1 MRAATI
7 ASAEIRLSETARSR
21 GMQRLNQ
28 SALSEVADVSA
39 AGALDHVD
47 GELEQAD
54 FPGIVYALDD
64 GAERF
69 GPVLNMRLCARD
81 DGFNRIAKHLLS
93 YVSLSKLKSVADAG
107 HIVAMFAQ
115 LIGVTFRFLAKPFQQ
130 QPAEMFRR
138 ENLRTVG
145 VNFSVADAH
154 FIYPIHQFRNQIQS
168 KTGRAEGG
176 DLLFGRENHLS
187 VFNRVL
193 EIVFLHVLG

>member
-7 ASAEIRLSETARSR
+7 APVEIRLSQTARSR
-21 GMQRLNQ
+21 CMQRLNQ
-28 SALSEVADVSA
+28 AAFAEVADVSA

-69 GPVLNMRLCARD
+69 VPVLNMRLRARD
-81 DGFNRIAKHLLS
+81 DGFDRIAKHLFGHVGLA
-93 YVSLSKLKSVADAG
+93 KLKSVAEDG
-107 HIVAMFAQ
+107 HIVGMFAQ

-130 QPAEMFRR
+130 QTAEMFRR

-154 FIYPIHQFRNQIQS
+154 FMYPIHQFTNHIKS
-168 KTGRAEGG
+168 KTARTEAG
-176 DLLFGRENHLS
+176 DILF
-187 VFNRVL
+187 
-193 EIVFLHVLG
+193 

>member
-7 ASAEIRLSETARSR
+7 ASAEIRLSQTARSR
-21 GMQRLNQ
+21 CMQRLNQ
-28 SALSEVADVSA
+28 SALSEVADVCA

-69 GPVLNMRLCARD
+69 VPVLNMRLCARD
-81 DGFNRIAKHLLS
+81 DGFDRIAKHLLS
-93 YVSLSKLKSVADAG
+93 YVSLAKLKSVAEDG
-107 HIVAMFAQ
+107 HIVGVFAQ

-138 ENLRTVG
+138 ENLRRLKCSG
-145 VNFSVADAH
+145 VR
-154 FIYPIHQFRNQIQS
+154 IC
-168 KTGRAEGG
+168 GRSA
-176 DLLFGRENHLS
+176 
-187 VFNRVL
+187 
-193 EIVFLHVLG
+193 